1 MSQVTVAEVKAYLPV
16 IHSADDALLQQLIDA
31 AEQEACRYLNRENL
45 ATLPLE
51 YPASSSSDAPYTEEL
66 PSSDDPIAADVR
78 MAVFL
83 LVKGNYRSEPGERG
97 KYRDAALD
105 LLAPYRN
112 RIGV

>member
-1 MSQVTVAEVKAYLPV
+1 MSQVQLSEVKAYLPV
-16 IHSADDALLQQLIDA
+16 IHSGDDALLQQLIDA
-31 AEQEACRYLNRENL
+31 AEQEACRFLDRQNL

-51 YPASSSSDAPYTEEL
+51 YPAESSTDAPYTEEL

-83 LVKGNYRSEPGERG
+83 LVKGNYRSEPGERD
-97 KYRDAALD
+97 KYRTAAERILM
-105 LLAPYRN
+105 PYRN